1 MPKDPILLRL
11 EYIKNPPEGL
21 SADDIRNMS
30 IEELLDLDYFLNEDP
45 FAFDEPGAPD
55 WERIGRILRVALY
68 NFQQGCGLDKP
79 VSYWNT
85 SIDSARSDRP

>member
-45 FAFDEPGAPD
+45 FAFDEPGAD
-55 WERIGRILRVALY
+55 L
-68 NFQQGCGLDKP
+68 FF
-79 VSYWNT
+79 
-85 SIDSARSDRP
+85 